1 MRYAQI
7 TPFEV
12 CNGKGAGVS
21 LFVQG
26 CHFHCKGCFNQ
37 ESWDFCGGKEWTK
50 EIEDKFFE
58 LISKPYIKRIT
69 ILGGEPLADKNV
81 SDVLNLIVEI
91 RNRFPNKNIWL
102 YTGYK
107 WDSIFYPVVTDDFNP
122 ERDTIIDCR
131 KSIARLCDVVIDGRF
146 VEELKD
152 LTLKFRGSSN
162 QRIIDVEQSLKENKI
177 VLYND

>member
-26 CHFHCKGCFNQ
+26 CHFHCKGCFNTD
-37 ESWDFCGGKEWTK
+37 SWDFCGGKEWTK

-58 LISKPYIKRIT
+58 LVGRPYIKRIS
-69 ILGGEPLADKNV
+69 ILGGEPLVDENVISVFNLVKRLKIKFPDK
-81 SDVLNLIVEI
+81 S
-91 RNRFPNKNIWL
+91 IWL

-107 WDSIFYPVVTDDFNP
+107 WEGVLHPVVTDDFNP
-122 ERDTIIDCR
+122 ERDIIIDHR
-131 KSIARLCDVVIDGRF
+131 RNVVEMCDVVIDGRF
-146 VEELKD
+146 IESLRD

-162 QRIIDVEQSLKENKI
+162 QRVIDVKESLRKNEI
-177 VLYND
+177 VLYN

>member
-50 EIEDKFFE
+50 EIEDKFLKNSLNEKNILKLKQTLKEYLNFDELTPE
-58 LISKPYIKRIT
+58 LINSLIDHITLSHIKVINGVKTRNIK
-69 ILGGEPLADKNV
+69 IAYKYV
-81 SDVLNLIVEI
+81 S
-91 RNRFPNKNIWL
+91 
-102 YTGYK
+102 
-107 WDSIFYPVVTDDFNP
+107 
-122 ERDTIIDCR
+122 
-131 KSIARLCDVVIDGRF
+131 
-146 VEELKD
+146 
-152 LTLKFRGSSN
+152 
-162 QRIIDVEQSLKENKI
+162 
-177 VLYND
+177 

>member
-26 CHFHCKGCFNQ
+26 CHFQCKGCFNQ
-37 ESWDFCGGKEWTK
+37 ESWDFCGGKEWTE
-50 EIEDKFFE
+50 EIENKFFE
-58 LISKPYIKRIT
+58 LIEKPYIKRVT
-69 ILGGEPLADKNV
+69 ILGGEPLANENV
-81 SDVLNLIVEI
+81 CDVFNLIKKLKVK
-91 RNRFPNKNIWL
+91 FPDKSIWL

-107 WDSIFYPVVTDDFNP
+107 WDGIIHPVITDNFNP
-122 ERDTIIDCR
+122 ERDRILDCR
-131 KSIARLCDVVIDGRF
+131 KGVVEICDVLIDGRF

-162 QRIIDVEQSLKENKI
+162 QRIINVEESLKENKVI
-177 VLYND
+177 LYNN